1 MLALY
6 TDSDSTGNTIV
17 CPADLSREINRQ
29 ATYKLGASQI
39 YWCGNQCIVL
49 TLKDKL
55 AIVGPNDTEEIDV
68 KSRQDGIMCTTEDDG
83 LRVTTAEH
91 THFFEI
97 V

>member
-6 TDSDSTGNTIV
+6 TDADASGNIIV

-29 ATYKLGASQI
+29 QTYKLGASSI
-39 YWCGNQCIVL
+39 FWCGNSCIVL

-68 KSRQDGIMCTTEDDG
+68 KSR
-83 LRVTTAEH
+83 
-91 THFFEI
+91 
-97 V
+97 